1 MNRRVVITGMGVV
14 SSLGCQLNSFF
25 DNITNGVSG
34 ISPIKSFDTS
44 NHSVKIAGEV
54 DINLDDYFSKKEL
67 NRMDRF
73 TCFALI
79 AAREAISHGKLNND
93 EKIKENVG
101 VIIGSGIGGI
111 QTMEEQHL
119 RLQISP
125 KKVSPFFIPS
135 MILNIVSGHI
145 SIEYGFRGP
154 NFAIVSA
161 CASSNHAI
169 GESFNRIKYGL
180 DNIIVTGGTEGGI
193 TPLSVAGFSNMKAL
207 SRNEDYSKA
216 SRPFDTNRDG
226 FVIAEGAGILVLE
239 EHNHAVKRNADIL
252 GEIVG
257 YGASA
262 DAYHLT
268 SPNQNGYGAI
278 KSMENAIKDAGIDYK
293 DIDYI
298 NAHGTSTKYNDKIET
313 SAIKSLFKEHAYELF
328 ISSSKSMIG
337 HLLGAAG
344 ALEAIIS
351 ILSIK
356 NSIISPT
363 INYEIPDPECDLN
376 YVPNKAI
383 NKDIKYV
390 LSNTFGFG
398 GHNSSLIFKK
408 FN

>member
-1 MNRRVVITGMGVV
+1 MNRRVVVTGMGVV
-14 SSLGCQLNSFF
+14 SSLGCELHTFF
-25 DNITNGVSG
+25 NNIKNGVSG

-54 DINLDDYFSKKEL
+54 DINLHDYFSKREL

-73 TCFALI
+73 TALALI
-79 AAREAISHGKLNND
+79 AAKEAISQSNLTDDKKL
-93 EKIKENVG
+93 KENVG

-111 QTMEEQHL
+111 HTMEEQHS
-119 RLQISP
+119 RLQVSP
-125 KKVSPFFIPS
+125 KRVSPFFVPS
-135 MILNIVSGHI
+135 MILDIVSGHI
-145 SIEYGFRGP
+145 SIEYGFKGA

-180 DNIIVTGGTEGGI
+180 NDVVVTGGTEGGI

-207 SRNEDYSKA
+207 SKNEDYSNA
-216 SRPFDTNRDG
+216 SRPFDSNRDG
-226 FVIAEGAGILVLE
+226 FVIGEGSGILVLE
-239 EHNHAVKRNADIL
+239 ELEHALERHADIM

-268 SPNQNGYGAI
+268 SPDENGNGAI
-278 KSMENAIKDAGIDYK
+278 KSMKESISQAKINCSDV
-293 DIDYI
+293 DYI

-313 SAIKSLFKEHAYELF
+313 SAIKSVFKEHAYNLHV
-328 ISSSKSMIG
+328 SSSKSMVG

-356 NSIISPT
+356 NSVIPPT
-363 INYEIPDPECDLN
+363 INYKTPDPECDLN
-376 YVPNKAI
+376 YVPNQFI
-383 NKDIKYV
+383 NKNIKYA

-398 GHNSSLIFKK
+398 GHNSSLLFKR
-408 FN
+408 FD

>member
-1 MNRRVVITGMGVV
+1 MNRRVVVTGMGVV
-14 SSLGCQLNSFF
+14 SSLGCDIDSFF
-25 DNITNGVSG
+25 NNIKNGKSG
-34 ISPIKSFDTS
+34 ISPITSFDTS

-54 DINLDDYFSKKEL
+54 KINLDDYFTKKEL

-73 TCFALI
+73 TAFALI
-79 AAREAISHGKLNND
+79 AAKEAISKSDLINKNDLN
-93 EKIKENVG
+93 ENVG

-111 QTMEEQHL
+111 NTMEQQHL
-119 RLQISP
+119 RLQKSP
-125 KKVSPFFIPS
+125 KRVSPFFVPS
-135 MILNIVSGHI
+135 MILDIVSGHI
-145 SIEYGFRGP
+145 SIEYGFKGP
-154 NFAIVSA
+154 NFAVVSA

-180 DNIIVTGGTEGGI
+180 NDIIVTGGTEGGI

-207 SRNEDYSKA
+207 SKNENYTIA
-216 SRPFDTNRDG
+216 SRPFDNNRDG

-239 EHNHAVKRNADIL
+239 ELEHALARNAKIV

-268 SPNQNGYGAI
+268 SPDENGYGAI
-278 KSMENAIKDAGIDYK
+278 KSMKESIKQAEIYPE

-298 NAHGTSTKYNDKIET
+298 NAHGTSTKYNDRIET
-313 SAIKSLFKEHAYELF
+313 SAIKSLFKEHAYKLH
-328 ISSSKSMIG
+328 ISSSKSMLG

-344 ALEAIIS
+344 ALESIIS

-356 NSIISPT
+356 NSIIPPT
-363 INYEIPDPECDLN
+363 INYKTPDPECDLN
-376 YVPNKAI
+376 YTPNESI
-383 NKDIKYV
+383 NQDIKYA

-398 GHNSSLIFKK
+398 GHNSSLVFKH

>member
-1 MNRRVVITGMGVV
+1 
-14 SSLGCQLNSFF
+14 
-25 DNITNGVSG
+25 
-34 ISPIKSFDTS
+34 
-44 NHSVKIAGEV
+44 
-54 DINLDDYFSKKEL
+54 
-67 NRMDRF
+67 
-73 TCFALI
+73 
-79 AAREAISHGKLNND
+79 
-93 EKIKENVG
+93 
-101 VIIGSGIGGI
+101 
-111 QTMEEQHL
+111 MEEQHS

-125 KKVSPFFIPS
+125 KRVSPFFVPS
-135 MILNIVSGHI
+135 MILDIVSGHI
-145 SIEYGFRGP
+145 SIKYGFKGA

-180 DNIIVTGGTEGGI
+180 NDVIVTGGSEGGI

-207 SRNEDYSKA
+207 SKNQDYSKA
-216 SRPFDTNRDG
+216 SRPFDNERDG
-226 FVIAEGAGILVLE
+226 FVIAEGSGILVLE
-239 EHNHAVKRNADIL
+239 ELNHAIKRNANIV

-268 SPNQNGYGAI
+268 SPDENGRGAI
-278 KSMENAIKDAGIDYK
+278 KAMEEAIKQANISYK

-313 SAIKSLFKEHAYELF
+313 LAIKTLFKEHAYKMHV
-328 ISSSKSMIG
+328 SSSKSMIG

-344 ALEAIIS
+344 AVESIIS

-356 NSIISPT
+356 NSIIPPT
-363 INYEIPDPECDLN
+363 INYKNPDPDCDLN

-383 NKDIKYV
+383 KQDIKFA